1 MEPPDEEPK
10 KLSNAARLSEALAS
24 TSITIF
30 GDETE
35 LNWAVCQALSKK
47 IGMTPGATCH
57 QPGRFL
63 GTQHKGYYKKENSL
77 FSYSTPCV
85 AYPAAQ
91 ANNQPTSSSSHSR
104 VETYTFWL

>member
-30 GDETE
+30 GDDTE

-47 IGMTPGATCH
+47 IGTEWCW
-57 QPGRFL
+57 
-63 GTQHKGYYKKENSL
+63 
-77 FSYSTPCV
+77 
-85 AYPAAQ
+85 
-91 ANNQPTSSSSHSR
+91 
-104 VETYTFWL
+104 WLALA

>member
-30 GDETE
+30 GDDTE

-47 IGMTPGATCH
+47 IGMAPAYDSPAWQT
-57 QPGRFL
+57 L
-63 GTQHKGYYKKENSL
+63 GLS
-77 FSYSTPCV
+77 
-85 AYPAAQ
+85 AAELLQ
-91 ANNQPTSSSSHSR
+91 
-104 VETYTFWL
+104 